1 MPDITMPKMGFDMQ
15 EGTIVRWLKKV
26 GDTIKKGEPIAEIE
40 TDKVTIEIEAFASGT
55 ITAILVKEGEV
66 APVNSPIAQLDGPA
80 AGAAPSAPA
89 EGTVEA
95 AGTQTKEAA
104 PAADG
109 VAAPDVEARAE
120 SAEEVSAAN
129 GDIKAS
135 PLARRIAQEKGIDLR
150 QVKGSGPGGRIVRED
165 VEGYSGPTAAA
176 ATPATP
182 VAQPA
187 AAAAPAPAIAEEAAP
202 SARPA
207 AAPAAPLSETD
218 TVIPLTNM
226 RKTIAR
232 RLGQSWSGIPH
243 IYVTLDVDMGAALEF
258 RQQANADRPK
268 EQQFSVNDLVVKASA
283 IALRSFPNLN
293 ASYTDDGIVQHGAI
307 NVAIAVSLESGL
319 ITPVVTNA
327 DQRSL
332 GSLAREA
339 KRLVAAAREGKLSP
353 NDMQGGTFTV
363 SNMGMYGILEFTSI
377 INPPQAAIL
386 SVGAT
391 QRIPVFRDD
400 SDEVSARHSMHL
412 TIGADHRATD
422 GAEAAR
428 FLLEVKRLLENPM
441 QLLVG

>member
-1 MPDITMPKMGFDMQ
+1 MPDITMPKMGFDME
-15 EGTIVRWLKKV
+15 EGTIVRWLKQV
-26 GDTIKKGEPIAEIE
+26 GDTIKKGEAIAEIE
-40 TDKVTIEIEAFASGT
+40 TDKVTIEIEAFVSGT
-55 ITAILVKEGEV
+55 LTAILVNEGQV
-66 APVNSPIAQLDGPA
+66 APVNTPIAQLDGPM
-80 AGAAPSAPA
+80 GAATGAALSAQAVAP
-89 EGTVEA
+89 VA
-95 AGTQTKEAA
+95 ASAA
-104 PAADG
+104 PEVESKAA
-109 VAAPDVEARAE
+109 
-120 SAEEVSAAN
+120 SAELVTADI

-165 VEGYSGPTAAA
+165 VEGFTGPQAAA
-176 ATPATP
+176 AVAAPVGQPVSSIPASSATP
-182 VAQPA
+182 E
-187 AAAAPAPAIAEEAAP
+187 AAAAPAPKSAP
-202 SARPA
+202 VSAPIGE
-207 AAPAAPLSETD
+207 SD

-232 RLGQSWSGIPH
+232 RLGQSWSGVPH
-243 IYVTLDVDMGAALEF
+243 IYVTLDVDMGAALAF

-283 IALRSFPNLN
+283 MALRSFPNLN
-293 ASYTDDGIVQHGAI
+293 ASYSDEGIVQHAAI
-307 NVAIAVSLESGL
+307 NVAIAVALESGL
-319 ITPVVTNA
+319 ITPVVSNA

-339 KRLVAAAREGKLSP
+339 KRLVAAARDGKLGP

-363 SNMGMYGILEFTSI
+363 SNLGMYGILEFTSI
-377 INPPQAAIL
+377 VNPPQAAIL

-391 QRIPVFRDD
+391 ERIPVFKDD
-400 SDEVSARHSMHL
+400 SDEIIARHSMHL

-428 FLLEVKRLLENPM
+428 FLLEIKRLLENPM

>member
-1 MPDITMPKMGFDMQ
+1 MPDITMPKMGFDME

-26 GDTIKKGEPIAEIE
+26 GDTIKKGEAIAEIE
-40 TDKVTIEIEAFASGT
+40 TDKVTIEIEAFVSGT
-55 ITAILVKEGEV
+55 LTAILVNEGQV
-66 APVNSPIAQLDGPA
+66 APVNTPIAQLDGPTSV
-80 AGAAPSAPA
+80 AAPAQEAAAAEATAAPA
-89 EGTVEA
+89 EGT
-95 AGTQTKEAA
+95 AA
-104 PAADG
+104 PA
-109 VAAPDVEARAE
+109 VEAKAASPELVTAE
-120 SAEEVSAAN
+120 S

-165 VEGYSGPTAAA
+165 VEGFTGPQA
-176 ATPATP
+176 ATTGAAPAAQSAAPAPTP
-182 VAQPA
+182 VAPA
-187 AAAAPAPAIAEEAAP
+187 AEAAAPAVKTPAP
-202 SARPA
+202 VS
-207 AAPAAPLSETD
+207 APLGESD
-218 TVIPLTNM
+218 TIIPLTNM

-243 IYVTLDVDMGAALEF
+243 IYVTLDVDMSAALAF

-293 ASYTDDGIVQHGAI
+293 ASYTDEGIVQHGAI
-307 NVAIAVSLESGL
+307 NVAIAVALESGL
-319 ITPVVTNA
+319 ITPVVSNA

-339 KRLVAAAREGKLSP
+339 KRLVAAARDGKLGP

-363 SNMGMYGILEFTSI
+363 SNLGMYGILEFTSI
-377 INPPQAAIL
+377 VNPPQAAIL

-391 QRIPVFRDD
+391 ERIPVFKDD
-400 SDEVSARHSMHL
+400 SDEIIARHSMHL

-428 FLLEVKRLLENPM
+428 FLLEIKRLLENPM